1 MKSGEGRDLYSDT
14 VRTTGHNPVYASIF
28 ISPAILP
35 YFNQCEEMGTDPTYK
50 ITPRNPIGVTQ
61 VVVITIFIFKRVTY
75 FLPFLFYKKSIFLHQ
90 AFILALVLASGKTEE
105 IYVLIL
111 DHVKVKASRL
121 PNAGLMVKKKCH
133 ADHELAIHNAFLLV
147 IDGWIISC
155 NFHYIQVGNTF
166 FKMYEI
172 LFGYYKS

>member
-75 FLPFLFYKKSIFLHQ
+75 FLPFLFYK
-90 AFILALVLASGKTEE
+90 
-105 IYVLIL
+105 
-111 DHVKVKASRL
+111 
-121 PNAGLMVKKKCH
+121 
-133 ADHELAIHNAFLLV
+133 
-147 IDGWIISC
+147 
-155 NFHYIQVGNTF
+155 
-166 FKMYEI
+166 
-172 LFGYYKS
+172 